1 MKALSIIF
9 YSIGAILLI
18 ISCFVTSVSATWWLG
33 GSAVVALI
41 IGSVSSYLIIPDQ
54 RYTPAFITEPYM
66 GSKQ

>member
-41 IGSVSSYLIIPDQ
+41 IGCLCQYNTAKNNQYHHI
-54 RYTPAFITEPYM
+54 
-66 GSKQ
+66 